1 MKFSKWYRF
10 DQRQTIENV
19 QYPGIYAIAISA
31 SDIAGTQFD
40 YRKEIAYFG
49 ITNSKGGL
57 RGRLDQFNN
66 TLRDRPG
73 PGHGGVERFRY
84 DYQDGNALAKVL
96 YLAVCPFKCDVLSI
110 ARTDLETMGEVAR
123 AEYLAL
129 ANYAE
134 RFGRLPKYND
144 KKNSPKRVRSA
155 RSSNGEQKLPTGLP
169 TGQKQYDHNE
179 GKAREIKQL
188 TDSA

>member
-49 ITNSKGGL
+49 MTNSKGGL
-57 RGRLDQFNN
+57 RARLNQFNKP
-66 TLRDRPG
+66 LRDKL
-73 PGHGGVERFRY
+73 GHGGAERFRY
-84 DYQDGNALAKVL
+84 DYQDGNALAKLL
-96 YLAVCPFKCDVLSI
+96 YLAVCHFKCDVLSI
-110 ARTDLETMGEVAR
+110 ARKDLETMGDVAR

-129 ANYAE
+129 AEYAE

-155 RSSNGEQKLPTGLP
+155 RSSNGEQKLPTGRP
-169 TGQKQYDHNE
+169 TEQRQYDHNE
-179 GKAREIKQL
+179 GKLREIK
-188 TDSA
+188 